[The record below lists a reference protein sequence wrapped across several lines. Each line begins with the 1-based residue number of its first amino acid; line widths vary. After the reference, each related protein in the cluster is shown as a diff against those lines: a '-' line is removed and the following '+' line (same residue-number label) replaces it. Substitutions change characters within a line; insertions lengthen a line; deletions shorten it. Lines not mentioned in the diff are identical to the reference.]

1 MKLSN
6 GILIITL
13 IVTILLQVLLAFG
26 YGEAYKLE
34 LLNQSRIQPFGAK
47 FANQSFSAIVTDRV
61 AFTLQNHPTQQ
72 GYKVRYSDEDD
83 MKLVEFRAQNDTL
96 YITNL
101 KRTMNVSFDLY
112 FVKIPNLIC
121 RNTSVVMKSVTADT
135 LDIKIRSLSFLFME
149 GCTIRQLKAEAR
161 NKSGFMIKA
170 GSTISNLH
178 LTLKDEAK
186 LFEEQSRISNVNY
199 GEIGDK
205 THVSFNA
212 RPYKLRNKN

>member
-6 GILIITL
+6 CIFTIA
-13 IVTILLQVLLAFG
+13 IVFTVFSQVLLAFG

-34 LLNQSRIQPFGAK
+34 LLNQSRIQPFGVNFDNK
-47 FANQSFSAIVTDRV
+47 FFTTIVTDRV
-61 AFTLQNHPTQQ
+61 AFSLHNHPTQQ

-83 MKLVEFRAQNDTL
+83 MKLIEFRAQNDTL

-135 LDIKIRSLSFLFME
+135 LDIEIRSLSFLFME
-149 GCTIRQLKAEAR
+149 GCTIQQLKAEAR
-161 NKSGFMIKA
+161 NKSSFMIKA
-170 GSTISNLH
+170 GSKIKNLD

-186 LFEEQSRISNVNY
+186 LFEEQSRIGNVNY
-199 GEIGDK
+199 GEIGDR
-205 THVSFNA
+205 THVTFNA
-212 RPYKLRNKN
+212 RPFKLRK

>member
-6 GILIITL
+6 GILITAL
-13 IVTILLQVLLAFG
+13 VVTILLQVLLAFG

-34 LLNQSRIQPFGAK
+34 LLNQSRIQPFGAN
-47 FANQSFSAIVTDRV
+47 FANNFFTTIVTDRV

-83 MKLVEFRAQNDTL
+83 MKLIEFRAQNDTL

-112 FVKIPNLIC
+112 FVKTPNIIC
-121 RNTSVVMKSVTADT
+121 RNSSVVMKSVTADT
-135 LDIKIRSLSFLFME
+135 LDIMIRSLSFLFME
-149 GCTIRQLKAEAR
+149 GCNIQQLKAEAR
-161 NKSGFMIKA
+161 NKSSLMIKA
-170 GSTISNLH
+170 RSTISNLH

-186 LFEEQSRISNVNY
+186 LFEEESRISNVSY

-212 RPYKLRNKN
+212 RPFKLRK